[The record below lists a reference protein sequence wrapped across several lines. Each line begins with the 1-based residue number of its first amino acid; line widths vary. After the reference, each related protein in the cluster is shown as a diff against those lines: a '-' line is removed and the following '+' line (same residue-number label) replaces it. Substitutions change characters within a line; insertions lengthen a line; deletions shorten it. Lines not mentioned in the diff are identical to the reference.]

1 MTTTIEQARERYEA
15 ERAKLLGQEG
25 DLDVLWRVIVAADH
39 LSRAVDPTPKRAL
52 IVVDVQNDFANA
64 TTGSLYVFGGEAVA
78 KRVGELLRGDLSE
91 YSLVVSTQDWHQFPG
106 DHWSDDPDFVN
117 TWPVHCKAN
126 TFGAELH
133 SALDGG
139 RIDRKFYKGA
149 TSAAYSGFE
158 ASDGDAGLGEYLLSI
173 GVTDVDVVGIA
184 SDYCVKATA
193 IDAVKY
199 GFRTR
204 VLLPYTAAVDGN
216 GGLRDAIA
224 DMEAVGVTIV

>member
-1 MTTTIEQARERYEA
+1 MTTT
-15 ERAKLLGQEG
+15 
-25 DLDVLWRVIVAADH
+25 
-39 LSRAVDPTPKRAL
+39 TKRAL
-52 IVVDVQNDFANA
+52 IVVDVQNDFADEA
-64 TTGSLYVFGGEAVA
+64 TGSLYVTDGEQTAVRIG
-78 KRVGELLRGDLSE
+78 KILRDE
-91 YSLVVSTQDWHQFPG
+91 APAETNARDYAFIASTQDWHVHPG
-106 DHWSDDPDFVN
+106 LHWSESPDYVDS
-117 TWPVHCKAN
+117 WPVHCKAY
-126 TFGAELH
+126 THGAELH
-133 SALDGG
+133 PALDGG

-158 ASDGDAGLGEYLLSI
+158 ATDGDAGLGEYLLSI

-193 IDAVKY
+193 IDAAKY

-216 GGLRDAIA
+216 GGLRNAIA